1 MPSTAFF
8 SESFHLGRC
17 CSETGPPTEPNKM
30 ASLSAHAWRVDS
42 GKCSP
47 LASNAAPPTGACLK
61 LNDWPKSPPACSS
74 TLTATSMT
82 SGPMPSPGS
91 TATVMGAELMARPRA
106 SRSRANCCRRS
117 ISVEWIASSTTRSLG
132 HLDAAEG
139 ALLNRDSRLAGS
151 ACGVLGPVQAAAN
164 LGAEFVALLYHR
176 SAGPRAPDVW
186 P

>member
-139 ALLNRDSRLAGS
+139 ALFNRDSRL
-151 ACGVLGPVQAAAN
+151 
-164 LGAEFVALLYHR
+164 R
-176 SAGPRAPDVW
+176 
-186 P
+186 

>member
-117 ISVEWIASSTTRSLG
+117 ISVEWIASSTRSLG
-132 HLDAAEG
+132 HLDAAARGLIQGTPRMCE
-139 ALLNRDSRLAGS
+139 LSSRPRPLRTYELSSSLRD
-151 ACGVLGPVQAAAN
+151 
-164 LGAEFVALLYHR
+164 HR